1 MEDLEKQFFSSYES
15 YLSAEGKEICKEID
29 SIIGDNNKLMIEKC
43 KAYYYFIDREKSSDL
58 DPKLVEK
65 CKKVYKHFRN
75 YDALKCTLEH
85 LNYNRR

>member
-65 CKKVYKHFRN
+65 CKKFYNHFRN
-75 YDALKCTLEH
+75 YEDFTMCFKIK
-85 LNYNRR
+85 